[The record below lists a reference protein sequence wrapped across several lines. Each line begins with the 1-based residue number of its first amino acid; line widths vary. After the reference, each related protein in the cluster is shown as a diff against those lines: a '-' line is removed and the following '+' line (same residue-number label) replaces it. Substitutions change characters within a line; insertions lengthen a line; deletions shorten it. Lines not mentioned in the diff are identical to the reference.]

1 MTEGVV
7 VERSPGVSVL
17 CGAACIAA
25 SAVLVRLSGASAG
38 AVAFFRCGFALL
50 VLAALIRLDRS
61 AAGRTP
67 LPRRA
72 RWFARWGG
80 VLFAVDLILLT
91 HTINAVGAGLATV
104 LANLQVL
111 FVGLIAWW
119 LLRERPSRFLI
130 MAMPLV
136 IAGVALVGGLGDA
149 VGYGPHPMLGVV
161 FGLGASLFYAGFI
174 LLLRHGQ
181 TLAPSS
187 GAVRPL
193 YEAMLGATVGAAVL
207 AAVLQDFRIG
217 PLWPSLGWL
226 ALLACSSQ
234 VLGWLLISVSLP
246 KLPAALTSLLLLI
259 QPVGAMALASAVFG
273 EHPSAGQLIGVA
285 VLLAGIVVA
294 SAGEATLARVR
305 RLARARVAWSAG
317 RREAGEVVAATRRP
331 APAS

>member
-1 MTEGVV
+1 M
-7 VERSPGVSVL
+7 ERSPGVSVL

-25 SAVLVRLSGASAG
+25 SAVLIRLSGSSAG
-38 AVAFFRCGFALL
+38 AVAFFRCAFALV
-50 VLAALIRLDRS
+50 VLAMLVPLDRS
-61 AAGRTP
+61 ASGRPP

-80 VLFAVDLILLT
+80 VLFAGDLILLT

-119 LLRERPSRFLI
+119 VLRERPSRFLVA
-130 MAMPLV
+130 AMPLV
-136 IAGVALVGGLGDA
+136 IVGVALVGGLGDA
-149 VGYGPHPMLGVV
+149 VGYGPNPMLGVG
-161 FGLGASLFYAGFI
+161 FGLGASLLYAGFI

-181 TLAPSS
+181 TLAPRS

-193 YEAMLGATVGAAVL
+193 FEAMLGATVGSAVL
-207 AAVLQDFRIG
+207 AAVLQDFRLG

-234 VLGWLLISVSLP
+234 VLGWLLISASLP

-259 QPVGAMALASAVFG
+259 QPIGAMALAAAVFG
-273 EHPSAGQLIGVA
+273 EHPSVGQLAGVA
-285 VLLAGIVVA
+285 VLLAGIVAA
-294 SAGEATLARVR
+294 SAGEVTLAGVR
-305 RLARARVAWSAG
+305 RLAAGWGARPVPG
-317 RREAGEVVAATRRP
+317 READGVVAP
-331 APAS
+331 PPASPPGPLVRTR